1 MDFGSAG
8 RLRQILLNKNPTAGI
23 GRLIPRPGAV
33 PDNPREKTPHQ
44 GRVPM
49 LKRIVRRFLTPAVV
63 LAVSIGFIMIP
74 ANAREPIEAHLSAS
88 PGHYVGKCPGKI
100 TFTGKIMVHS
110 PRITRVQY
118 RFIRSDGASAPVQT
132 WTLQGGP
139 AEKTVSTT
147 WTIGRDYTGWM
158 AIKVIYPRTYE
169 SNKAN
174 FTIKCATK
182 LEPRPGMRPVKPG
195 VAGGMHLT
203 PRPGPEDCVSFNP
216 ATTTVKQINGHWK
229 IVDGSHW
236 MFDFGSNQAEARKA
250 LSIIKHYRMNRSCFV
265 GRPNPSFKYMLV
277 NGHAPTG
284 AMSGEDC
291 VSFNPATIQV
301 KKINGSWKIVDGSHW
316 MFDFGSNEAEARQ
329 AFAIIKKYGF
339 TRSCFVGRPGPSF
352 EYLRK

>member
-1 MDFGSAG
+1 MS
-8 RLRQILLNKNPTAGI
+8 
-23 GRLIPRPGAV
+23 
-33 PDNPREKTPHQ
+33 
-44 GRVPM
+44 
-49 LKRIVRRFLTPAVV
+49 KRIISKCLMPAVV
-63 LAVSIGFIMIP
+63 LTVAIAFILTPVNAV
-74 ANAREPIEAHLSAS
+74 EPIQAQLSAS
-88 PGHYVGKCPGKI
+88 PEHYVGKCPGKI
-100 TFTGKIMVHS
+100 TFTGKILVAS
-110 PRITRVQY
+110 PRIRRVQY

-158 AIKVIYPRTYE
+158 
-169 SNKAN
+169 
-174 FTIKCATK
+174 TK

-329 AFAIIKKYGF
+329 ACAIIKKYGF